1 MGVVVGV
8 VEVGVE
14 VVVPWLVGEEETLV
28 DDGVVDLVAEGVVV
42 GDGVVVL
49 PDELLVL
56 VVEGTRGEEEGGEEE
71 GGEREEEVL
80 GEVVLLAEA
89 VLGVGE
95 EVVPDVTCDAV
106 VDGAADVACADVAGA
121 DPVAGALD
129 DMMVKVGYQ
138 RLEIKKGEY

>member
-14 VVVPWLVGEEETLV
+14 EVVVPWLVGEVETLV
-28 DDGVVDLVAEGVVV
+28 DDGVVDPVAEGVVV

-56 VVEGTRGEEEGGEEE
+56 VVEGTRGEEEGGEE

-106 VDGAADVACADVAGA
+106 VDGATDVACGDVVGA

-138 RLEIKKGEY
+138 RFGN